1 MLTITIGARKDV
13 WNSDTERF
21 ESLDR
26 DWTIQLEH
34 SLISI
39 SKWEA
44 KHKKPYLSPTVSK
57 TPDEVLDYIKC
68 MTITPN
74 VDPEAYKFL
83 TNENLHAIENY
94 INDPMSATWFN
105 EDNARKKFGNKGGRQ
120 REIMTSE
127 LIYYYMIANDVPWE
141 AQKWH
146 INRLLTLIRICGDK
160 NADAPKMS
168 KKDIIGRNASLNK
181 ARRMALGSKG

>member
-1 MLTITIGARKDV
+1 MLTITIKHADGL
-13 WNSDTERF
+13 WNAETERF

-44 KHKKPYLSPTVSK
+44 KHKKPYLSADVSK
-57 TPDEVLDYIKC
+57 STDEIVDYIRC

-74 VDPEAYKFL
+74 VDPNAYLFL
-83 TNENLHAIENY
+83 SKENIKDIETY

-105 EDNARKKFGNKGGRQ
+105 EDNARKKFGGRGGRQ
-120 REIMTSE
+120 REVMTSE
-127 LIYYYMIANDVPWE
+127 LIYYYMIANDIPWE

-181 ARRMALGSKG
+181 ARRMAMGSKG